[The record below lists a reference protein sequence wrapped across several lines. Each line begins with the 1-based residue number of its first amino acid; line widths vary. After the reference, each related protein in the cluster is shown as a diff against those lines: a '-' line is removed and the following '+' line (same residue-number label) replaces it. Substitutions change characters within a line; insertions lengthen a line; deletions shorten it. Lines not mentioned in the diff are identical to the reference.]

1 MTRHTRVRKHFATLL
16 TQATEQK
23 NNYDGINVKKKG
35 NEQLLM
41 KLFEAGV
48 KDHNTINTY
57 LITNL
62 QFCICAWGKHAAWNS
77 STIIQHQMR
86 FRIYLQWDYPTL
98 SIVENVIV

>member
-1 MTRHTRVRKHFATLL
+1 MTRHTQVRKHFATLL

-23 NNYDGINVKKKG
+23 NNYDGINVKKTKKKG

-48 KDHNTINTY
+48 KDQF
-57 LITNL
+57 L
-62 QFCICAWGKHAAWNS
+62 QFCICSCCKQAAWNS